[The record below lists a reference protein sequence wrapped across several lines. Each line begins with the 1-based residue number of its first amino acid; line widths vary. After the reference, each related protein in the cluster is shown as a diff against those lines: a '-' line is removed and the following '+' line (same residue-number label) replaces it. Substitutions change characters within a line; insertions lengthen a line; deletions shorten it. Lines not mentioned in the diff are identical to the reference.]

1 MVYLWIYLSTSGNPQ
16 ALPRLHAYLW
26 ALRPR
31 KSTSSARAPSGQRHP
46 PYWGGRRHPGASP
59 FYNRDMQEAKN
70 EHFPRDFL
78 KFSSFIKF
86 SHLGATKSPFSAG
99 FSHETQHLLSQNY
112 SKLMFCARRPLIFMT
127 CHKVPRLPRQYTM
140 SALDAALPTIK
151 HVIKM
156 TSVT

>member
-1 MVYLWIYLSTSGNPQ
+1 MVFLWFTYGFTSPRRETRRSSPGSTPTSGHSGHANPLLQPAHQ
-16 ALPRLHAYLW
+16 AAKDTPPIGGVGGTRALAHSIIETCRRL
-26 ALRPR
+26 
-31 KSTSSARAPSGQRHP
+31 KTSI
-46 PYWGGRRHPGASP
+46 
-59 FYNRDMQEAKN
+59 FL
-70 EHFPRDFL
+70 RDFL

-86 SHLGATKSPFSAG
+86 SHLGATKSPFSAE

-151 HVIKM
+151 HVIK
-156 TSVT
+156 